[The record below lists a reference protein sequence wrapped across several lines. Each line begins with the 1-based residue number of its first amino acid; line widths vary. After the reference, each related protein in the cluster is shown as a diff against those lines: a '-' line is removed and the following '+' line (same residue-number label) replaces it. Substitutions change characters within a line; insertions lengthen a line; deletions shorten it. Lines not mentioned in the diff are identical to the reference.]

1 VPDFLTAPFSADLAI
16 APTEVATRLVLA
28 LLLGAVVSWIYRKS
42 RGAGEYI
49 DSFPPTL
56 VLLSVLIA
64 MVLQVIGDS
73 VARAFS
79 LVGALSVVRF
89 RTVVRD
95 TQDTAFV
102 IFAVVVGMATGASD
116 ARVALIGIVV
126 VGVAAFVMRKEAAA
140 SRGGPG
146 FDVFEIK
153 VRMFA
158 GTEVEQSIGAVL
170 DSSLISRRLI
180 KVSTAKQR
188 SAIDAEY
195 IATFRPGKTPDALI
209 IDLNRIDNV
218 QSVDIKV
225 RGVEAGGDDDD

>member
-1 VPDFLTAPFSADLAI
+1 VPDFLTAPFATELGI
-16 APTEVATRLVLA
+16 APVEVATRLVLA
-28 LLLGAVVSWIYRKS
+28 LLLGAVVSWIYRTT

-126 VGVAAFVMRKEAAA
+126 VGAAAFVMRKKTA
-140 SRGGPG
+140 STQGGPG
-146 FDVFEIK
+146 FEPFDLK
-153 VRMFA
+153 VRLFA
-158 GTEVEQSIGAVL
+158 GTDVEQAIGTAIDANVV
-170 DSSLISRRLI
+170 SRRLTS
-180 KVSTAKQR
+180 VSTAKQR

-195 IATFRPGKTPDALI
+195 IVTFRPGKSPDSLI
-209 IDLNRIDNV
+209 LDLNRIDNV

-225 RGVEAGGDDDD
+225 RAANGDDDD

>member
-1 VPDFLTAPFSADLAI
+1 MPDFLTAPFSADLAI
-16 APTEVATRLVLA
+16 APVEVATRLVLA
-28 LLLGAVVSWIYRKS
+28 VLLGAVVSWIYKTT

-126 VGVAAFVMRKEAAA
+126 VGVAAFVMRKKTAG
-140 SRGGPG
+140 SKGGPG
-146 FDVFEIK
+146 FEPFDLK
-153 VRMFA
+153 VRLFA
-158 GTEVEQSIGAVL
+158 GTDVEQAIGAAIDANVV
-170 DSSLISRRLI
+170 SRRLTS
-180 KVSTAKQR
+180 VSTAKQR

-195 IATFRPGKTPDALI
+195 IVTFRPGKTPDSLI
-209 IDLNRIDNV
+209 LDLNRIDNV

-225 RGVEAGGDDDD
+225 RAANGDDDD